1 MKNFK
6 LEQQPPSSIY
16 LYLQNHSPFLVENP
30 LSLSFSV
37 WTRGA
42 SDFSPVP
49 VSLGFQRAFFQTA
62 RYYFTSSGVRRRKVH
77 HRADPASRWTINRSA
92 AKQGIE
98 VNGLTKRPDS
108 TFLIVSSGYRGERA
122 ATDTPCIISLP
133 GEWEEKRE
141 AKRNEIKGRIE
152 LERKRNMD
160 VARNTSNGLTG
171 DERWD
176 VSRRCNFARDV
187 TSYVSNGVDLA
198 WEKKKKNIALREWT
212 RTTLKSRGKSQPG
225 SRKNRRSKRIG
236 NYSTSR
242 FWKLYSTSPSEGSLG
257 SICLPRRAGWKKAG
271 RNATHVT
278 EQSPLAFLYGYNRS
292 CLLSFR
298 RSFPFRSEPHA
309 HTCAAWRSP
318 CTVGYPKTVQESWC
332 RLLASKRTG
341 NCAQGGLRNVAE
353 DFSAGT
359 FDRRI
364 LKFD

>member
-198 WEKKKKNIALREWT
+198 WEKKKKKTSLWENERERHWKVEGNLSLDLEKT
-212 RTTLKSRGKSQPG
+212 EDRNESEIIRRVVFENCIPRVPLKD
-225 SRKNRRSKRIG
+225 
-236 NYSTSR
+236 
-242 FWKLYSTSPSEGSLG
+242 L
-257 SICLPRRAGWKKAG
+257 
-271 RNATHVT
+271 
-278 EQSPLAFLYGYNRS
+278 
-292 CLLSFR
+292 
-298 RSFPFRSEPHA
+298 
-309 HTCAAWRSP
+309 
-318 CTVGYPKTVQESWC
+318 
-332 RLLASKRTG
+332 
-341 NCAQGGLRNVAE
+341 
-353 DFSAGT
+353 
-359 FDRRI
+359 
-364 LKFD
+364 